1 MLFRSRH
8 VSGIW
13 GATLMGDGTVV
24 LILNPADLAGAVD
37 EPVVVRQPKRRL
49 TAENT
54 PYTVLIVDDSLSM
67 RHVLSM
73 AVRKA
78 GWNAV
83 PARDGLEA
91 LEIIDRGT
99 QPPDL
104 VLLDIEMPRMDGFEF
119 LSTIRAQKAHA
130 DLPVVMLTSRG
141 GAKHREKAKSL
152 GVTDYMVKP
161 FQEDT
166 LVRNIDRL
174 VKESRQGNRRAAS

>member
-1 MLFRSRH
+1 
-8 VSGIW
+8 
-13 GATLMGDGTVV
+13 MGDGTVV
-24 LILNPADLAGAVD
+24 LILNPADLAGAND
-37 EPVVVRQPKRRL
+37 EPVVVRQPTRRL
-49 TAENT
+49 ATENT
-54 PYTVLIVDDSLSM
+54 PYNVLIVDDSLSM

-73 AVRKA
+73 AVKKA

-119 LSTIRAQKAHA
+119 LSTVRAQSKHA
-130 DLPVVMLTSRG
+130 DLPIVMLTSRG
-141 GAKHREKAKSL
+141 GAKHRDKAKSL

-166 LVRNIDRL
+166 LIANIDRL
-174 VKESRQGNRRAAS
+174 VRESRHGNRRAAS